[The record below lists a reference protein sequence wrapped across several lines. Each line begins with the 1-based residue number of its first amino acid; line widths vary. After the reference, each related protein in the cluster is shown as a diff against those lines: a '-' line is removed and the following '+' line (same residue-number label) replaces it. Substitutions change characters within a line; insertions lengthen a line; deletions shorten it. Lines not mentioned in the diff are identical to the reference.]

1 METIIQISGN
11 SASIDFS
18 NKDISGT
25 FITSQNKQ
33 YHMLADTL
41 YSEKSDNAPECV
53 VVFTDTDVLYRKTLS
68 GDTCVSDL
76 SLCKV
81 FNNGSCAFLTDDS
94 NFIVLDSDGK
104 QIAKRKTPE
113 GIERIEYIGSY
124 AWGVGFDDDDSTLLW
139 LFNFTTKKSEK
150 KKLPCFSIPDA
161 ECEVRELSPSDAD
174 IIRLGNHFIIGYDDG
189 KTCTAYDF
197 TFHPVKPSDAEY
209 EAVFSVQRQRLAAE
223 QAEKEKKRI
232 AHEAYLKEK
241 DHSK

>member
-1 METIIQISGN
+1 
-11 SASIDFS
+11 
-18 NKDISGT
+18 
-25 FITSQNKQ
+25 
-33 YHMLADTL
+33 MLG
-41 YSEKSDNAPECV
+41 
-53 VVFTDTDVLYRKTLS
+53 VLVLTMMIP
-68 GDTCVSDL
+68 
-76 SLCKV
+76 LCY
-81 FNNGSCAFLTDDS
+81 GS
-94 NFIVLDSDGK
+94 
-104 QIAKRKTPE
+104 
-113 GIERIEYIGSY
+113 
-124 AWGVGFDDDDSTLLW
+124 
-139 LFNFTTKKSEK
+139 FNFTTKKSEK